1 MKSNVNIKDIEIS
14 IIDILKDTIFMSIMV
29 LSNNNNI
36 II

>member
-29 LSNNNNI
+29 LSYNNI
-36 II
+36 IV